1 MERLN
6 VNFNNFVSSIGE
18 IPTSYLES
26 LTYEEQ
32 LLWFCKNLT
41 DVINNMEYAI
51 GVEDYETLVENLN
64 SFDKDSYNIGQSFKV
79 ETLNCPDLWIS
90 SIEDTKVEY
99 QYTTDEAL
107 INVLKTDGVIQIGY
121 FKLMSLECLL
131 DLSNYVTIEEL
142 NNTLID
148 YVTSSELNTILS
160 SYVTA
165 QSLITTLQDYELLS
179 NKVTSLSSSSTDSEY
194 PSAKCAYDSLALKE
208 NLSNKVTSISS
219 SSTDSEY
226 PSAKCVYDIVGDVE
240 SLLGAI

>member
-6 VNFNNFVSSIGE
+6 LNFNNFVSSIGE

-32 LLWFCKNLT
+32 LLWFCKNLKE
-41 DVINNMEYAI
+41 VIDNMEYAI

-64 SFDKDSYNIGQSFKV
+64 SFDKDSYNIGQSFKI

-90 SIEDTKVEY
+90 SIEDTKIEY
-99 QYTTDEAL
+99 VYTSDESL
-107 INVLKTDGVIQIGY
+107 INDLKTNGVIQVGY

-148 YVTSSELNTILS
+148 YVTSSELSTILS

-165 QSLITTLQDYELLS
+165 SSLLTTLQDYELLS
-179 NKVTSLSSSSTDSEY
+179 NKVTS
-194 PSAKCAYDSLALKE
+194 
-208 NLSNKVTSISS
+208 ISS
-219 SSTDSEY
+219 SSTDNEY
-226 PSAKCVYDIVGDVE
+226 PSAKCVYDIVGNIE
-240 SLLGAI
+240 SLLGEI